1 MRDDAEQEYSC
12 VNTNA
17 AEPVI
22 AAADIRDYIDRI
34 ADPDMREIC
43 RALILDGED
52 ARDIAKKRGTTKR
65 TLLRHVRAALAPL
78 AKTYDI
84 ATADKYIDETQRH
97 KGHKAVL
104 DGKSSIFDDF
114 SAGPP
119 GTPIGRPTTGEVVGK
134 SDTLSFPGRT
144 RRKRKKCR
152 K

>member
-52 ARDIAKKRGTTKR
+52 ARDIATKRGTTKR
-65 TLLRHVRAALAPL
+65 TLLRHVRTALAPL

-84 ATADKYIDETQRH
+84 AAADKYIDETQRH
-97 KGHKAVL
+97 KGHKAAL
-104 DGKSSIFDDF
+104 AGKSSIFDDF

-119 GTPIGRPTTGEVVGK
+119 GRGSRRSTTGEVVEK
-134 SDTLSFPGRT
+134 IDTLSFFAGR
-144 RRKRKKCR
+144 RAKKW